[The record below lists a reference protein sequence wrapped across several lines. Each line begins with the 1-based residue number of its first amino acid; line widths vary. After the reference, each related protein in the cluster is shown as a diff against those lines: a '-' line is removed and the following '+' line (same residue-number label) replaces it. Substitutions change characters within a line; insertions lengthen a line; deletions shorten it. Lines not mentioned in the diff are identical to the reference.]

1 MLSRSTTNAVYDL
14 AQQVTENNIRLVA
27 IDESPLTALIN
38 ASISPSMA
46 SGHQLPY
53 ANRAD
58 DEISPMNF
66 VGASRMKN
74 AEGASEHDLVMDELI
89 ETVSEAV
96 ARNLNWTRNDVIPMI
111 ELVQEE
117 AQKAINEAAVQGQ
130 NPYTIVPFFY
140 DAAWNCDELVALA
153 EKYVSVPRQS
163 VKLTQ
168 VIPLPE
174 DKTVRETLMASA
186 PARVISAVEELLARH
201 GDEWAHAVYETVF
214 GAGHYSTLDDQL
226 SISYDRVDDAMLI
239 MLLANQLAQHV
250 PDSVNMSLDSFNS
263 YMATI
268 LSQAGAQVQRILRRR
283 QELQQQKVLVLARP
297 SRHADYG
304 NLIVN
309 GDVYNEWLHDGGS
322 PEILMGAVIA
332 GRSENYQML
341 LSEKAQNEASY
352 RAVAEH
358 LKSELAYSKFNALMK
373 SFRESMTQ
381 IINNMDDDECVV
393 PRSVYHTN
401 LAYRLTR
408 IHLDDVNDLIIPT
421 RKVVCRTLWAHTDA
435 EKYLE
440 AMEAQTRAHP
450 NMPMREAA
458 LLAAIDI
465 TVEWLMGQLTM
476 APAK

>member
-14 AQQVTENNIRLVA
+14 AQQVTENNIRLVP

-46 SGHQLPY
+46 SGHQIPY
-53 ANRAD
+53 SNRAD
-58 DEISPMNF
+58 DEVSPMNF
-66 VGASRMKN
+66 VGASRQKN
-74 AEGASEHDLVMDELI
+74 PEGASEHDLVMDELI
-89 ETVSEAV
+89 ETASEAV
-96 ARNLNWTRNDVIPMI
+96 SRNLNWTRNDVIPMI

-117 AQKAINEAAVQGQ
+117 AQKAINQASIQGQ

-140 DAAWNCDELVALA
+140 DAVWNCDEIVAMA
-153 EKYVSVPRQS
+153 EKYTTIPRQS
-163 VKLTQ
+163 IKLTAT
-168 VIPLPE
+168 IPLPE
-174 DKTVRETLMASA
+174 DKTITEVLRTGST
-186 PARVISAVEELLARH
+186 RIDSAVDELLARH
-201 GDEWAHAVYETVF
+201 NEAWATHVYDTVF
-214 GAGHYSTLDDQL
+214 GPGHFASLDDQL
-226 SISYDRVDDAMLI
+226 SISYDRIDDAMLI

-250 PDSVNMSLDSFNS
+250 PDSINMSLDSFNG

-283 QELQQQKVLVLARP
+283 QELQQQKVLVLSRP

-309 GDVYNEWLHDGGS
+309 GDVYNEWLAAGGT

-332 GRSENYQML
+332 GRSENFQML
-341 LSEKAQNEASY
+341 LTEKTLNEVSY
-352 RAVAEH
+352 RSVAEH
-358 LKSELAYSKFNALMK
+358 LKSELAYAKFNALLK

-381 IINNMDDDECVV
+381 IINNMDDNECVV

-421 RKVVCRTLWAHTDA
+421 RKIVCRTLWAHTDA

-450 NMPMREAA
+450 NLPMREAA
-458 LLAAIDI
+458 FLAAIDI
-465 TVEWLMGQLTM
+465 TVEWLMGQLTLSQ
-476 APAK
+476 AK

>member
-46 SGHQLPY
+46 SGHQVPY
-53 ANRAD
+53 SNRAD

-66 VGASRMKN
+66 IGASRQKN

-89 ETVSEAV
+89 ETVSESV

-117 AQKAINEAAVQGQ
+117 AQKAINQANVQGQ

-140 DAAWNCDELVALA
+140 DAIWNCDEIVAMA
-153 EKYVSVPRQS
+153 EKYTTIPRQS
-163 VKLTQ
+163 IRLTA
-168 VIPLPE
+168 VIPLP
-174 DKTVRETLMASA
+174 DGKTVHEVLHTGSSRVDSA
-186 PARVISAVEELLARH
+186 IDELLARH
-201 GDEWAHAVYETVF
+201 GEDWAMQVYETVF
-214 GAGHYSTLDDQL
+214 GTGHYATLDDQL
-226 SISYDRVDDAMLI
+226 SISYDRIDDAMLI

-250 PDSVNMSLDSFNS
+250 PDSINMSLDSFNS
-263 YMATI
+263 YLATI
-268 LSQAGAQVQRILRRR
+268 LSQAGAQVQRIMRRR
-283 QELQQQKVLVLARP
+283 QELQQQKVLVLSRP

-309 GDVYNEWLHDGGS
+309 GDVYNAWLADGGT
-322 PEILMGAVIA
+322 PEILMGAVVA

-341 LSEKAQNEASY
+341 LTEKTANETSY

-358 LKSELAYSKFNALMK
+358 LKSELAYAKFNALMK

-393 PRSVYHTN
+393 PRSVYHAN
-401 LAYRLTR
+401 LAFRLTR

-421 RKVVCRTLWAHTDA
+421 RKIVCRTLWAHTDA

-450 NMPMREAA
+450 NLPMREAA

-465 TVEWLMGQLTM
+465 TVEWMMGQLTM